1 MSASSQNS
9 SAVPA
14 APPLSTLPL
23 LHPSL
28 SRLLEKSFPV
38 AIQKVLPSV
47 LQSAQLLS
55 PEDFARILTGAD
67 LLKKLVSE
75 QLEVELK
82 KIVPEWILPVYV
94 ASFDAQWAA
103 FQGHIDAYL
112 KLAPITT
119 KLQADFRH
127 LLSTAVLSPGIEHL
141 QAADSL
147 FSVEDN
153 TKQLHCTIPGCESRT
168 TTLQSKGNSIDWSNV
183 KRHFT
188 EHHQWS
194 FPMAPRVAVKK
205 RTRDADSEAMDAADH
220 RPVQVARQLPA
231 AAAAG
236 AVLLTA
242 PVPASPPSSSSSPPP
257 ASAEER
263 PTEVNTNLYLNL

>member
-1 MSASSQNS
+1 MGAFPETLGTRVLLRTCSHVCALQPHVHDLWSMSASSQNS

-103 FQGHIDAYL
+103 F
-112 KLAPITT
+112 
-119 KLQADFRH
+119 
-127 LLSTAVLSPGIEHL
+127 
-141 QAADSL
+141 
-147 FSVEDN
+147 
-153 TKQLHCTIPGCESRT
+153 
-168 TTLQSKGNSIDWSNV
+168 
-183 KRHFT
+183 
-188 EHHQWS
+188 
-194 FPMAPRVAVKK
+194 PRA
-205 RTRDADSEAMDAADH
+205 H
-220 RPVQVARQLPA
+220 
-231 AAAAG
+231 
-236 AVLLTA
+236 
-242 PVPASPPSSSSSPPP
+242 
-257 ASAEER
+257 
-263 PTEVNTNLYLNL
+263 